1 MNENT
6 LNRIEEKLDAVLE
19 AHNKV
24 VLEHSNRLTK
34 LEAEAGYIK
43 AGFAL
48 ALTVFMG
55 SVAWAFE
62 KVFGK

>member
-1 MNENT
+1 MDETT
-6 LNRIEEKLDAVLE
+6 LDRIEEKLDAVLA

-43 AGFAL
+43 AGFAFCL
-48 ALTVFMG
+48 ALFMG
-55 SVAWAFE
+55 AVGWAFN
-62 KVFGK
+62 KVFK